1 MPTMPTM
8 SGGDAASGLAGP
20 SFPLYFYLSR
30 GDGMGY
36 QLLQTLRRQQ
46 FLPRLLIAATALAL
60 TACESVQT
68 TQGGAVGVTRTQS
81 MALSAQEIDSAA
93 VKEYA
98 QVLDEQRK
106 KGALNQNAAQ
116 MRRVRAIA
124 DRLIPQTVV
133 FRPDAA
139 KWKWEVNV
147 ITSPEANALCMP
159 GGKIAV
165 YTGLIEKLKITDD
178 ELAAVMGHEI
188 SHALREHARE
198 RASEQAVTG
207 SLISI
212 GSSLLGVGELGQ
224 QGAQYAYMGL
234 IGLPNSRT
242 HETEADR
249 MGVELAARAGY
260 DPRAA
265 ISLWQKMGQIGGSE
279 PMKFMST
286 HPSRDDRISD
296 LTVYSQRVMPLYE
309 QSKKT
314 R

>member
-1 MPTMPTM
+1 
-8 SGGDAASGLAGP
+8 
-20 SFPLYFYLSR
+20 
-30 GDGMGY
+30 MGY

-68 TQGGAVGVTRTQS
+68 TQGGTVGVTRTQS

-116 MRRVRAIA
+116 VRRVRAIA

-147 ITSPEANALCMP
+147 ITSPEANAWCMP

-309 QSKKT
+309 QSRKT